1 MKLTK
6 YEQET
11 IINYNQEEDMAQI
24 YTCDK
29 NLIRKIDANIEKTH
43 VNYCIRR
50 DELSATYSL
59 PKKFVKVAFSRQ
71 LSEEQRKKLA
81 LRMKAMKAQKGENN
95 DKGGT

>member
-24 YTCDK
+24 YTCDR
-29 NLIRKIDANIEKTH
+29 NLIRKIDAHIEKNH

-50 DELSATYSL
+50 DQLSATYNL
-59 PKKFVKVAFSRQ
+59 PKKFVKVVFSRQ
-71 LSEEQRKKLA
+71 LSEEQRQKLA
-81 LRMKAMKAQKGENN
+81 LRMKTMNSQKFENH